1 MHAENFVVDE
11 CGDWH
16 AVEDILELFPDTDGV
31 TAFALVVESVNAVDL
46 PTFVIAT

>member
-1 MHAENFVVDE
+1 MHTKDFVIDQT
-11 CGDWH
+11 CNWQ
-16 AVEDILELFPDTDGV
+16 AVEDILELFPDTNGV